1 LKSMPQ
7 TTVLVAD
14 DHAIVKEGIV
24 SLLKEHD
31 FNVVGAVSDG
41 YALVDAA
48 KRLRPDVIVTD
59 ISMPKLSGLEA
70 LAQIVAE
77 QLPCKVIMLTMHN
90 DADLAARAVK
100 AGAAGFLLK
109 ESAAEEL
116 IAAIKQV
123 TQGRLYLTPAVTRDV
138 VNRMAAMTSQTKP
151 QLSPRQL
158 EVLRLILLGQRMK
171 EIAATLDLS
180 PRTVESHKY
189 EMMDVLGVHSTPE
202 LVRYAIEHRLIKD

>member
-1 LKSMPQ
+1 MPQ

-24 SLLKEHD
+24 SLLREHD

-41 YALVDAA
+41 FALIEAA
-48 KRLRPDVIVTD
+48 GRLRPDVIVTD

-70 LAQIVAE
+70 LARITAQ

-109 ESAAEEL
+109 ESAADEL

-123 TQGRLYLTPAVTRDV
+123 MQGRLYLTPAVTRDV
-138 VNRMAAMTSQTKP
+138 VNRMAAVTGQAKP

-180 PRTVESHKY
+180 PRTVETHKY

-202 LVRYAIEHRLIKD
+202 LVRYAIEHRLITD

>member
-1 LKSMPQ
+1 MKSMPQ

>member
-1 LKSMPQ
+1 MPQ